1 MLLPSKFYMF
11 SAKNNQVSDRRKS
24 CGRPNILCWT
34 FALRTSFA
42 NIICAGQKGLILFFL
57 LLLTICLFS
66 CAGAVQGKEEL
77 IEPGELKEV
86 DASAAD
92 DKADVKELPEKSAKA
107 ESTEEAHASEAEA
120 PLALKKGAD
129 RSEEAVRSLTD
140 SMGAGITPRSSYT
153 PSTSG
158 LKAGY
163 ADDNRQFNYF
173 IKFLK
178 TYGDQVEHFPLDITE
193 RIILKAVD
201 REGKPLANSQI
212 TVSAAGRVLCRGET
226 HADGSFNFYPSE
238 YEDTIEEFTASFT
251 YNQHTQ
257 EIVIARLGK
266 RELEVSF
273 PFARSEQKLIPLDI
287 VFILDTT
294 GSMGEEISRLKATIE
309 IIKLNLTSLSSKPK
323 VRFGMV
329 LYKDIADEYR
339 THVIPLT
346 GSLPGFQKDLDLVE
360 ASGGGDTPE
369 DLQAALQAAMTR
381 LDWNRNGIRLSFI
394 ITDAPPHLD
403 YEQEYTYIEAS
414 KAARREGI
422 KIYSVGTGGLDLM
435 GEYILRQISQYTGAK
450 YIFLTYG
457 EEGESEGGE
466 PGSVSH
472 HTGANYQT
480 DKLEAIIIRFAKEEL
495 AYLTDQPI
503 DQEEDYFQAQ
513 KLDDEEREETLKKLF
528 EMALSQLVDYSSFNL
543 PPGIRAAVL
552 PITAMNEE
560 LAPTAE
566 YFTEQLILSL
576 DSSGS
581 LRKIFRQV
589 ERKDLQSI
597 LREMEL
603 QLSGLV
609 EESQA
614 ARVGAVL
621 GAEVLIIGKLYLKDG
636 RYELFL
642 KLLRV
647 ENGEILSVTK
657 AILDSKLGL

>member
-1 MLLPSKFYMF
+1 M
-11 SAKNNQVSDRRKS
+11 
-24 CGRPNILCWT
+24 G
-34 FALRTSFA
+34 
-42 NIICAGQKGLILFFL
+42 KGLKLFFL
-57 LLLTICLFS
+57 LLLTIFLFS
-66 CAGAVQGKEEL
+66 CAGGVEEKEEP
-77 IEPGELKEV
+77 IEAGELEEIGN
-86 DASAAD
+86 SAAEE
-92 DKADVKELPEKSAKA
+92 KSDVKELRGKSAKV
-107 ESTEEAHASEAEA
+107 ESTEETYASEAEA
-120 PLALKKGAD
+120 PLAFKKEAD
-129 RSEEAVRSLTD
+129 RSEADRSLTD
-140 SMGAGITPRSSYT
+140 SMGAGITSRSSYT

-178 TYGDQVEHFPLDITE
+178 TYGGQVEHLPLNIAE
-193 RIILKAVD
+193 RIILKSVD
-201 REGKPLANSQI
+201 REGLSLANCQI
-212 TVSAAGRVLCRGET
+212 TISAAGRVLSRGKT

-238 YEDTIEEFTASFT
+238 YEDSEDEFNASFT

-257 EIVIARLGK
+257 KIVIDRQGK
-266 RELEVSF
+266 RELEVKF
-273 PFARSEQKLIPLDI
+273 PFTRSEQKSIPLDI

-294 GSMGEEISRLKATIE
+294 GSMGEEINRLKATIE
-309 IIKLNLTSLSSKPK
+309 IIKLNLTSLSSRPK

-329 LYKDIADEYR
+329 LYKDIGDEYR
-339 THVIPLT
+339 TRVIPLT
-346 GSLPGFQKDLDLVE
+346 GSLPGFQRDLDLVE

-369 DLQAALQAAMTR
+369 DLQAALEAAMTH

-472 HTGANYQT
+472 HTGANFQT
-480 DKLEAIIIRFAKEEL
+480 DKLEAIIIRFAREEL
-495 AYLTDQPI
+495 AYLTDQPV

-543 PPGIRAAVL
+543 AAGIRAAVL

-576 DSSGS
+576 DSSES
-581 LRKIFRQV
+581 LREIFRQV

-597 LREMEL
+597 LTEMEL

-614 ARVGAVL
+614 AQVGAIL
-621 GAEVLIIGKLYLKDG
+621 GAEVLIIGKLYLKEG

-647 ENGEILSVTK
+647 QNGEILSVTR
-657 AILDSKLGL
+657 AILDRKLGL

>member
-1 MLLPSKFYMF
+1 M
-11 SAKNNQVSDRRKS
+11 
-24 CGRPNILCWT
+24 G
-34 FALRTSFA
+34 
-42 NIICAGQKGLILFFL
+42 KGLKLFFL
-57 LLLTICLFS
+57 LLLTIFLFS
-66 CAGAVQGKEEL
+66 CAGGVEEKEEP
-77 IEPGELKEV
+77 IEAGELEEIGN
-86 DASAAD
+86 SAAEE
-92 DKADVKELPEKSAKA
+92 KSDVKELRGKSAKV
-107 ESTEEAHASEAEA
+107 ESTEETYASEAEA
-120 PLALKKGAD
+120 PLAFKKEAD
-129 RSEEAVRSLTD
+129 RSEADRSLTD
-140 SMGAGITPRSSYT
+140 SMGAGITSRSSYT

-178 TYGDQVEHFPLDITE
+178 TYGGQVEHLPLNIAE
-193 RIILKAVD
+193 RIILKSVD
-201 REGKPLANSQI
+201 REGLSLANCQI
-212 TVSAAGRVLCRGET
+212 TISAAGRVLSRGKT

-238 YEDTIEEFTASFT
+238 YEDSEDEFNASFT

-257 EIVIARLGK
+257 KIVIDRQGK
-266 RELEVSF
+266 RELEVKF
-273 PFARSEQKLIPLDI
+273 PFTRSEQKSIPLDI

-294 GSMGEEISRLKATIE
+294 GSMGEEINRLKATIE
-309 IIKLNLTSLSSKPK
+309 IIKLNLTSLSSRPK

-329 LYKDIADEYR
+329 LYKDIGDEYR
-339 THVIPLT
+339 TRVIPLT
-346 GSLPGFQKDLDLVE
+346 GSLPGFQRDLDLVE

-369 DLQAALQAAMTR
+369 DLQAALEAAMTH

-472 HTGANYQT
+472 HTGANFQT
-480 DKLEAIIIRFAKEEL
+480 DKLEAIIIRFAREEL
-495 AYLTDQPI
+495 AYLTDQPV

-543 PPGIRAAVL
+543 AAGIRAAVL

-576 DSSGS
+576 DSSES
-581 LRKIFRQV
+581 LREIFRQV

-597 LREMEL
+597 LTEMEL
-603 QLSGLV
+603 QLSGLI

-614 ARVGAVL
+614 AQVGAIL
-621 GAEVLIIGKLYLKDG
+621 GAEVLIIGKLYLKEG

-647 ENGEILSVTK
+647 QNGEILSVTR
-657 AILDSKLGL
+657 AILDRKLGL

>member
-1 MLLPSKFYMF
+1 MSKADKVELFTVDGSSRGFY
-11 SAKNNQVSDRRKS
+11 SSLNRLNE
-24 CGRPNILCWT
+24 
-34 FALRTSFA
+34 
-42 NIICAGQKGLILFFL
+42 
-57 LLLTICLFS
+57 LT
-66 CAGAVQGKEEL
+66 GKEW
-77 IEPGELKEV
+77 V
-86 DASAAD
+86 YWS
-92 DKADVKELPEKSAKA
+92 KSVINKQYPPNMQ
-107 ESTEEAHASEAEA
+107 HR
-120 PLALKKGAD
+120 L
-129 RSEEAVRSLTD
+129 RSL
-140 SMGAGITPRSSYT
+140 
-153 PSTSG
+153 
-158 LKAGY
+158 
-163 ADDNRQFNYF
+163 
-173 IKFLK
+173 
-178 TYGDQVEHFPLDITE
+178 
-193 RIILKAVD
+193 
-201 REGKPLANSQI
+201 ANCQI
-212 TVSAAGRVLCRGET
+212 TVSASGRVLCRGKT

-238 YEDTIEEFTASFT
+238 YEDTTKNTIEEFTASFT

-257 EIVIARLGK
+257 EIFIDRRGK
-266 RELEVSF
+266 RELEVNF
-273 PFARSEQKLIPLDI
+273 PFARSEQKSIPLDI
-287 VFILDTT
+287 LFILDTT

-309 IIKLNLTSLSSKPK
+309 IIKLNLTSLSSKPD

-329 LYKDIADEYR
+329 LYKDIDDEYR

-346 GSLPGFQKDLDLVE
+346 GSLPGFQKDLDLVW

-369 DLQAALQAAMTR
+369 DLQAALYAAMTHQ
-381 LDWNRNGIRLSFI
+381 DWNRNGIRLSFI

-403 YEQEYTYIEAS
+403 YEQEYTYIEAA

-422 KIYSVGTGGLDLM
+422 KIYSVGAGGLDLM

-457 EEGESEGGE
+457 EEGESEGGK

-480 DKLEAIIIRFAKEEL
+480 DKLEAIIIRFAREEL
-495 AYLTDQPI
+495 AHLTDQPV

-513 KLDDEEREETLKKLF
+513 KIDDEEREDTLKKLF

-552 PITAMNEE
+552 PITAMNKEP
-560 LAPTAE
+560 APTAE

-576 DSSGS
+576 DSSES
-581 LRKIFRQV
+581 LREIFRQV

-597 LREMEL
+597 LAELEL
-603 QLSGLV
+603 QLSGLA

-614 ARVGAVL
+614 ARVGAIL

-636 RYELFL
+636 LYELFL

-657 AILDSKLGL
+657 AILDRKLGL

>member
-1 MLLPSKFYMF
+1 ME
-11 SAKNNQVSDRRKS
+11 
-24 CGRPNILCWT
+24 
-34 FALRTSFA
+34 
-42 NIICAGQKGLILFFL
+42 KGLKLLFL
-57 LLLTICLFS
+57 LLIAICLFS
-66 CAGAVQGKEEL
+66 CAGAVQGKEE
-77 IEPGELKEV
+77 PVKAGELKE
-86 DASAAD
+86 AD
-92 DKADVKELPEKSAKA
+92 DSEAEDKPVVKELPVKSSKA
-107 ESTEEAHASEAEA
+107 ESTEETYASEAEA
-120 PLALKKGAD
+120 PLAVKKG
-129 RSEEAVRSLTD
+129 SERSLAD
-140 SMGAGITPRSSYT
+140 SMATGATSRSGYT

-158 LKAGY
+158 LKAGF

-173 IKFLK
+173 IKFLEK
-178 TYGDQVEHFPLDITE
+178 YADQVEHLPLDIAE
-193 RIILKAVD
+193 RIILRATD
-201 REGKPLANSQI
+201 REGRSVANCQI
-212 TVSAAGRVLCRGET
+212 TISASGRVLCRGKT
-226 HADGSFNFYPSE
+226 YADGSFNFYPSE
-238 YEDTIEEFTASFT
+238 YDDTVDAIEEFNASFA
-251 YNQHTQ
+251 YNQYTQ
-257 EIVIARLGK
+257 EIVIDRRGK
-266 RELEVSF
+266 RELEINF
-273 PFARSEQKLIPLDI
+273 PFARSVQKSIPLDI

-309 IIKLNLTSLSSKPK
+309 IIKLNLTSLSSKPR

-329 LYKDIADEYR
+329 LYKDMGDEYR
-339 THVIPLT
+339 TQVIPLT

-369 DLQAALQAAMTR
+369 DLQAALQAAITR

-457 EEGESEGGE
+457 EEGESEGGQ

-480 DKLEAIIIRFAKEEL
+480 DKLEAIIIRFAREEL
-495 AYLTDQPI
+495 ANLTDQPF
-503 DQEEDYFQAQ
+503 DPEQDYFQAQ

-528 EMALSQLVDYSSFNL
+528 EMALSQLIDYSSFNL
-543 PPGIRAAVL
+543 ASEIRVAVL
-552 PITAMNEE
+552 PITAMSEE

-576 DSSGS
+576 DSSES
-581 LRKIFRQV
+581 LREIFRQV

-597 LREMEL
+597 LTEMEL
-603 QLSGLV
+603 QLSGLA

-614 ARVGAVL
+614 ARVGAIL
-621 GAEVLIIGKLYLKDG
+621 GAEVLIIGKLYLKDE

-657 AILDSKLGL
+657 AILDRQLGL

>member
-1 MLLPSKFYMF
+1 M
-11 SAKNNQVSDRRKS
+11 
-24 CGRPNILCWT
+24 
-34 FALRTSFA
+34 
-42 NIICAGQKGLILFFL
+42 GLKLFFL
-57 LLLTICLFS
+57 LCLSIFIFS
-66 CAGAVQGKEEL
+66 CAGGVQEKEEPVEAGKL
-77 IEPGELKEV
+77 EEI
-86 DASAAD
+86 DNSAAE
-92 DKADVKELPEKSAKA
+92 DKSGVKELPAKSAEA
-107 ESTEEAHASEAEA
+107 ESTGETYASEAEA
-120 PLALKKGAD
+120 PFAVKK
-129 RSEEAVRSLTD
+129 EVVRSLTD
-140 SMGAGITPRSSYT
+140 SMEGGATSRSSYT

-178 TYGDQVEHFPLDITE
+178 TYSGQVEHLPLNIAE

-201 REGKPLANSQI
+201 RDGLSLANCQI
-212 TVSAAGRVLCRGET
+212 TISAAGRVLCRGKT
-226 HADGSFNFYPSE
+226 HADGSFKFYPSE
-238 YEDTIEEFTASFT
+238 YEDTIDEFTASFI

-257 EIVIARLGK
+257 EIVVDRQGK
-266 RELEVSF
+266 RELEVNF
-273 PFARSEQKLIPLDI
+273 PFARSEQKSIPLDI

-294 GSMGEEISRLKATIE
+294 GSMGEEINRLKATIE
-309 IIKLNLTSLSSKPK
+309 IIKLNLTSLSSRPK

-329 LYKDIADEYR
+329 LYKDIGDEYR

-369 DLQAALQAAMTR
+369 DLQAALEAAMTHP
-381 LDWNRNGIRLSFI
+381 DWSRNGIRLSFI

-422 KIYSVGTGGLDLM
+422 KIYSVGTGGLNLM

-457 EEGESEGGE
+457 EEGESEGGM

-495 AYLTDQPI
+495 AHLTDQPV

-513 KLDDEEREETLKKLF
+513 KIDDEEREETLKKLF

-543 PPGIRAAVL
+543 SPGIRAAVL
-552 PITAMNEE
+552 PITAMNEDM
-560 LAPTAE
+560 APTAE

-576 DSSGS
+576 DSSES
-581 LRKIFRQV
+581 MREIFRQV

-597 LREMEL
+597 LTEMEL

-614 ARVGAVL
+614 AQVGLIL
-621 GAEVLIIGKLYLKDG
+621 GAEVLIIGKLYLKEG
-636 RYELFL
+636 CYELFL

-647 ENGEILSVTK
+647 KNGEILSVTK
-657 AILDSKLGL
+657 AILDRKLGL

>member
-1 MLLPSKFYMF
+1 M
-11 SAKNNQVSDRRKS
+11 
-24 CGRPNILCWT
+24 G
-34 FALRTSFA
+34 
-42 NIICAGQKGLILFFL
+42 KGLKLFFL
-57 LLLTICLFS
+57 LLLTIFLFS
-66 CAGAVQGKEEL
+66 CAGGVEEKEEP
-77 IEPGELKEV
+77 IEAGELEEIGN
-86 DASAAD
+86 SAAEE
-92 DKADVKELPEKSAKA
+92 KSDVKELRGKSAKV
-107 ESTEEAHASEAEA
+107 ESTEETYASEAEA
-120 PLALKKGAD
+120 PLAFKKEAD
-129 RSEEAVRSLTD
+129 RSLTD
-140 SMGAGITPRSSYT
+140 SMGAGITSRSSYT

-178 TYGDQVEHFPLDITE
+178 TYGGQVEHLPLNIAE
-193 RIILKAVD
+193 RIILKSVD
-201 REGKPLANSQI
+201 REGLSLANCQI
-212 TVSAAGRVLCRGET
+212 TISAAGRVLSRGKT

-238 YEDTIEEFTASFT
+238 YEDSEDEFNASFT

-257 EIVIARLGK
+257 KIVIDRQGK
-266 RELEVSF
+266 RELEVKF
-273 PFARSEQKLIPLDI
+273 PFTRSEQKSIPLDI

-294 GSMGEEISRLKATIE
+294 GSMGEEINRLKATIE
-309 IIKLNLTSLSSKPK
+309 IIKLNLTSLSSRPK

-329 LYKDIADEYR
+329 LYKDIGDEYR
-339 THVIPLT
+339 TRVIPLT
-346 GSLPGFQKDLDLVE
+346 GSLPGFQRDLDLVE

-369 DLQAALQAAMTR
+369 DLQAALEAAMTH

-472 HTGANYQT
+472 HTGANFQT
-480 DKLEAIIIRFAKEEL
+480 DKLEAIIIRFAREEL
-495 AYLTDQPI
+495 AYLTDQPV

-543 PPGIRAAVL
+543 AAGIRAAVL

-576 DSSGS
+576 DSSES
-581 LRKIFRQV
+581 LREIFRQV

-597 LREMEL
+597 LTEMEL

-614 ARVGAVL
+614 AQVGAIL
-621 GAEVLIIGKLYLKDG
+621 GAEVLIIGKLYLKEG

-647 ENGEILSVTK
+647 QNGEILSVTR
-657 AILDSKLGL
+657 AILDRKLGL

>member
-1 MLLPSKFYMF
+1 MY
-11 SAKNNQVSDRRKS
+11 N
-24 CGRPNILCWT
+24 
-34 FALRTSFA
+34 
-42 NIICAGQKGLILFFL
+42 GLKLFFL
-57 LLLTICLFS
+57 LLLTICLFA
-66 CAGAVQGKEEL
+66 CAGAVQGKEEPV
-77 IEPGELKEV
+77 EPGEVKEV
-86 DASAAD
+86 ETSEAE
-92 DKADVKELPEKSAKA
+92 DKADVKELPVESAKA
-107 ESTEEAHASEAEA
+107 ESTEEAYASQAEA
-120 PLALKKGAD
+120 PLALKKETD
-129 RSEEAVRSLTD
+129 HSEAARSLTD
-140 SMGAGITPRSSYT
+140 SIEAGATSRPSHT
-153 PSTSG
+153 PSISG

-178 TYGDQVEHFPLDITE
+178 TYGGQVEHLPLNIAE
-193 RIILKAVD
+193 RIILKSVD
-201 REGKPLANSQI
+201 RDGRSLANCQI
-212 TVSAAGRVLCRGET
+212 TISAVGRVLCRGKT

-238 YEDTIEEFTASFT
+238 HADIEDTINEFTASFT

-257 EIVIARLGK
+257 EIVIDRQGK
-266 RELEVSF
+266 RELEVNF
-273 PFARSEQKLIPLDI
+273 PFARSEQKSIPLDI

-309 IIKLNLTSLSSKPK
+309 IIKLNLSSLSSKPK

-329 LYKDIADEYR
+329 LYKDIGDEYR
-339 THVIPLT
+339 TQVIPLT

-369 DLQAALQAAMTR
+369 DLQAALEAAMTN

-403 YEQEYTYIEAS
+403 YEQEYNYIQAS

-457 EEGESEGGE
+457 EKGESKGGE

-472 HTGANYQT
+472 HTGTNYQT
-480 DKLEAIIIRFAKEEL
+480 DKLEAIIIRFAREEL
-495 AYLTDQPI
+495 SHLTDQPV

-513 KLDDEEREETLKKLF
+513 KLADEEREETLKKLF

-543 PPGIRAAVL
+543 AAGVRAAVL
-552 PITAMNEE
+552 PIAAMNEE

-576 DSSGS
+576 DSSES
-581 LRKIFRQV
+581 LREIFRQV

-597 LREMEL
+597 LTELEL

-614 ARVGAVL
+614 AQVGAIL
-621 GAEVLIIGKLYLKDG
+621 NAEVLIIGKLYLKER

-642 KLLRV
+642 KLLHV

-657 AILDSKLGL
+657 AILDRKLGL

>member
-1 MLLPSKFYMF
+1 M
-11 SAKNNQVSDRRKS
+11 N
-24 CGRPNILCWT
+24 
-34 FALRTSFA
+34 
-42 NIICAGQKGLILFFL
+42 
-57 LLLTICLFS
+57 
-66 CAGAVQGKEEL
+66 
-77 IEPGELKEV
+77 
-86 DASAAD
+86 
-92 DKADVKELPEKSAKA
+92 
-107 ESTEEAHASEAEA
+107 
-120 PLALKKGAD
+120 
-129 RSEEAVRSLTD
+129 
-140 SMGAGITPRSSYT
+140 
-153 PSTSG
+153 
-158 LKAGY
+158 
-163 ADDNRQFNYF
+163 
-173 IKFLK
+173 
-178 TYGDQVEHFPLDITE
+178 
-193 RIILKAVD
+193 
-201 REGKPLANSQI
+201 
-212 TVSAAGRVLCRGET
+212 
-226 HADGSFNFYPSE
+226 
-238 YEDTIEEFTASFT
+238 
-251 YNQHTQ
+251 
-257 EIVIARLGK
+257 
-266 RELEVSF
+266 F
-273 PFARSEQKLIPLDI
+273 PFARSEQKSIPLDI

-294 GSMGEEISRLKATIE
+294 GSMGEEINRLKATIE
-309 IIKLNLTSLSSKPK
+309 IIKLNLTSLSSRPK

-329 LYKDIADEYR
+329 LYKDIGDEYR
-339 THVIPLT
+339 TQVIPLT
-346 GSLPGFQKDLDLVE
+346 GSLPDFQKDLDLVE

-369 DLQAALQAAMTR
+369 DLQAALQAAMTH

-457 EEGESEGGE
+457 EEGESEGGK

-480 DKLEAIIIRFAKEEL
+480 DKLEAIIIRFAREEL
-495 AYLTDQPI
+495 AHLTDQPL
-503 DQEEDYFQAQ
+503 DQEEGYFQAE
-513 KLDDEEREETLKKLF
+513 KIDDEEREETLKKLF

-543 PPGIRAAVL
+543 AAGIRAAVL

-566 YFTEQLILSL
+566 YFTEQLILNL
-576 DSSGS
+576 DSSES
-581 LRKIFRQV
+581 LREIFRQV

-597 LREMEL
+597 FKELEL

-614 ARVGAVL
+614 AQVGAIL
-621 GAEVLIIGKLYLKDG
+621 GAEVLIIGKLYLKEG

-657 AILDSKLGL
+657 AILDRKLGL

>member
-1 MLLPSKFYMF
+1 M
-11 SAKNNQVSDRRKS
+11 R
-24 CGRPNILCWT
+24 
-34 FALRTSFA
+34 
-42 NIICAGQKGLILFFL
+42 KGLKLFFL

-66 CAGAVQGKEEL
+66 CAGGVQGKEEPVEA
-77 IEPGELKEV
+77 IELEEV
-86 DASAAD
+86 DHSAAT
-92 DKADVKELPEKSAKA
+92 DKSGAEELPEKSA
-107 ESTEEAHASEAEA
+107 EAKPADETYASETEA
-120 PLALKKGAD
+120 PLAVKKGAD
-129 RSEEAVRSLTD
+129 RSLTD
-140 SMGAGITPRSSYT
+140 SMETGATSRSSYT

-163 ADDNRQFNYF
+163 SDDNRQFNYF

-178 TYGDQVEHFPLDITE
+178 TYGGQVEHLSLDITE

-201 REGKPLANSQI
+201 REGRSLANCQI
-212 TVSAAGRVLCRGET
+212 TVSAADRVLCRGKT
-226 HADGSFNFYPSE
+226 QADGSFNFYPSE
-238 YEDTIEEFTASFT
+238 YEDTENTMENFTASFT

-257 EIVIARLGK
+257 KIVIGRRGK
-266 RELEVSF
+266 RELEVNF
-273 PFARSEQKLIPLDI
+273 PFARSEQKSIPLDI

-294 GSMGEEISRLKATIE
+294 GSMGEEINRLKATIE
-309 IIKLNLTSLSSKPK
+309 IIKLNLTSLSSRPK

-329 LYKDIADEYR
+329 LYKDIGDEYR
-339 THVIPLT
+339 TQVIPLT
-346 GSLPGFQKDLDLVE
+346 GSLPDFQKDLDLVE

-369 DLQAALQAAMTR
+369 DLQAALQAAMTH

-457 EEGESEGGE
+457 EEGESEGGK

-472 HTGANYQT
+472 HTGSNYQT
-480 DKLEAIIIRFAKEEL
+480 DKLEAIIIRFAREEL
-495 AYLTDQPI
+495 AHLTDQPA
-503 DQEEDYFQAQ
+503 DQEEDYFQAL
-513 KLDDEEREETLKKLF
+513 KLPDEEREETLKKLF

-543 PPGIRAAVL
+543 PPGITAAVL

-566 YFTEQLILSL
+566 YFTEQLIFNL
-576 DSSGS
+576 DSSES
-581 LRKIFRQV
+581 LREIFRQV

-597 LREMEL
+597 LTELEL
-603 QLSGLV
+603 QLSGLA

-614 ARVGAVL
+614 ARVGAIL
-621 GAEVLIIGKLYLKDG
+621 NAEVLIIGKLYLKER

-657 AILDSKLGL
+657 AILDRKLGL